1 MPTIALYN
9 MNREQVGE
17 VQLNEQ
23 VFAAEVKEPLIHQAL
38 KIQLANRRAGT
49 VATKTRSVVA
59 GSGKKPFKQKGTGNA
74 RQGCRRAPQY
84 PGGGTVFGPQPKTYA
99 LSINKKARKAA
110 LRSMISMQ
118 LQSNRITVLD
128 KLDFERISTKDFSG
142 FMKKFDLERSLFIT
156 EDPSTNLQ
164 LSSRN
169 VPYVKLL
176 KADGLN
182 IYDMLKYRHIVLT
195 ESAVRLV
202 EGALQQ

>member
-23 VFAAEVKEPLIHQAL
+23 IFAAEVKEPLIHQAL

-49 VATKTRSVVA
+49 VATKTRSAVS
-59 GSGKKPFKQKGTGNA
+59 GGGKKPFKQKGTGNA
-74 RQGCRRAPQY
+74 RQGCSRAPQY

-110 LRSMISMQ
+110 LRSLLSMQ
-118 LQSNRITVLD
+118 LQSERITVLD

-142 FMKKFDLERSLFIT
+142 FMKKFDLERLLIIT
-156 EDPSTNLQ
+156 EEPSANLQ

-182 IYDMLKYRHIVLT
+182 IYDMLKYKHIVLT
-195 ESAVRLV
+195 ENAVRLV

>member
-17 VQLNEQ
+17 LQLNDQ
-23 VFAAEVKEPLIHQAL
+23 IFAAEVKEPLIHQAL

-49 VATKTRSVVA
+49 VKTKTRGEVS

-74 RQGCRRAPQY
+74 RQGCSRAPQY

-99 LSINKKARKAA
+99 LAINKKARKAA
-110 LRSMISMQ
+110 LRSLLSMQ

-128 KLDFERISTKDFSG
+128 KLDFDRISTKDFSG
-142 FMKKFDLERSLFIT
+142 FMKKFDLERSLIIT
-156 EDPSTNLQ
+156 EDPSKNLQ

-176 KADGLN
+176 KADSLN
-182 IYDMLKYRHIVLT
+182 IFDMLKYQHIVFT
-195 ESAVRLV
+195 EKAVRLV

>member
-23 VFAAEVKEPLIHQAL
+23 IFAAEVKEPLIHQAL

-49 VATKTRSVVA
+49 VKTKTRGEVS
-59 GSGKKPFKQKGTGNA
+59 GGGKKPFKQKGTGNA
-74 RQGCRRAPQY
+74 RQGCSRAPQY

-110 LRSMISMQ
+110 LRSMLSMQ

-142 FMKKFDLERSLFIT
+142 FMKKFDLERSLIIT
-156 EDPSTNLQ
+156 DEPSANLQ

-182 IYDMLKYRHIVLT
+182 IFDMLKYKHLVLT

>member
-9 MNREQVGE
+9 MNRDKVGE
-17 VQLNEQ
+17 VQLDDQ
-23 VFAAEVKEPLIHQAL
+23 IFAAEVKEPLIHQAL

-49 VATKTRSVVA
+49 VATKNRAAVA

-74 RQGCRRAPQY
+74 RQGCKRAPQY

-110 LRSMISMQ
+110 LRSVLSMQ
-118 LQSNRITVLD
+118 LKSERITVLD
-128 KLDFERISTKDFSG
+128 KLDFDRISTKDFSG
-142 FMKKFDLERSLFIT
+142 FMKKFDLERSLIVT
-156 EDPSTNLQ
+156 EELSNNLY

-169 VPYVKLL
+169 VPYVKML
-176 KADGLN
+176 KADALN
-182 IYDMLKYRHIVLT
+182 VYDMLKYKHLIMT
-195 ESAVRLV
+195 QDAVKLV

>member
-23 VFAAEVKEPLIHQAL
+23 IFAAEVKEPLIHQAL

-49 VATKTRSVVA
+49 VSTKTRSQVS
-59 GSGKKPFKQKGTGNA
+59 GGGKKPFKQKGTGNA
-74 RQGCRRAPQY
+74 RQGCSRAPQY

-110 LRSMISMQ
+110 LRSMLSMQ
-118 LQSNRITVLD
+118 LQSDRITVLD

-142 FMKKFDLERSLFIT
+142 FMKKFDLERLLIIT
-156 EDPSTNLQ
+156 EEPSANLQ

-182 IYDMLKYRHIVLT
+182 IYDMLKYKHIVLT
-195 ESAVRLV
+195 ENAVRLV